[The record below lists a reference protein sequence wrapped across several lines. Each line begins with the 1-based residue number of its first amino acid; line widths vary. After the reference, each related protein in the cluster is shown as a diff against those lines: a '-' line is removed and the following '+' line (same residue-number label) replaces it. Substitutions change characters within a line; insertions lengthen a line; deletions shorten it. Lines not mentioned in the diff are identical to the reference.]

1 MVSKIKTSYI
11 ISESAMKTGK
21 LLRRADMV
29 SEIIKNKINK
39 IEYYIKRIQEEYDNT
54 PENLEN
60 CTKQDSIIY
69 NLQRAVEA
77 SNDIAMHIIA
87 SKKLGLPQNSMD
99 AYSILKNEE
108 ILSPAM
114 FQKMKAMLDLTNAAV
129 YAPHEIDL
137 ELLKNNLENHLS
149 DLLEY
154 TNTILMY

>member
-1 MVSKIKTSYI
+1 
-11 ISESAMKTGK
+11 MKTGK
-21 LLRRADMV
+21 FLRWADRV
-29 SEIIKNKINK
+29 SDLIKNKISK

-69 NLQRAVEA
+69 NLQRVVEA

-108 ILSPAM
+108 ILSPEI
-114 FQKMKAMLDLTNAAV
+114 FQKMKTMLDLINSAV

>member
-1 MVSKIKTSYI
+1 
-11 ISESAMKTGK
+11 
-21 LLRRADMV
+21 MV
-29 SEIIKNKINK
+29 SEIIKNKISK
-39 IEYYIKRIQEEYDNT
+39 IEYYIKRIQEEYDNS

-69 NLQRAVEA
+69 NLQRACEA

-114 FQKMKAMLDLTNAAV
+114 FQKMKAMLNLINAAV
-129 YAPHEIDL
+129 YDPHEIDL